1 MPPTSRSG
9 SPRHCERRS
18 TSKDTRCSASSS
30 SIGVVLR
37 KEDHD
42 QPGNLLRDADLAL
55 YQAKGGGRA
64 RYSVFDPS
72 MTSRALRHLAL
83 GNDLRRALEQ
93 DELKVCYQKVHRI
106 TGEIVGVEALLRWEH
121 PQRGLLIPSGFILVA
136 EETGLILP
144 IGQWVLE
151 EACRQARAW
160 REQYPGDPPLTMCVN
175 LSSKQLQHHDLVQ
188 DVTRAL
194 QETGLDSRSLCL
206 EITESAMMEDARSTN
221 TTLRELKSSG
231 VKLAIDDFGIGY
243 SSMNHL
249 KRFPVDY
256 VKIDPSFVAGLGER
270 SEDEVVAWSMI
281 RLAKGLGME
290 AIAEGV
296 ETAEQIARLEEMGC
310 EMAQGY
316 YFSEPLPGEAVS
328 AHLAPAMP

>member
-1 MPPTSRSG
+1 
-9 SPRHCERRS
+9 
-18 TSKDTRCSASSS
+18 
-30 SIGVVLR
+30 
-37 KEDHD
+37 
-42 QPGNLLRDADLAL
+42 
-55 YQAKGGGRA
+55 
-64 RYSVFDPS
+64 
-72 MTSRALRHLAL
+72 
-83 GNDLRRALEQ
+83 
-93 DELKVCYQKVHRI
+93 
-106 TGEIVGVEALLRWEH
+106 LRWEH
-121 PQRGLLIPSGFILVA
+121 PQRGLLLPSEFIPVA

-160 REQYPGDPPLTMCVN
+160 QEQYPGDPPLTMCVN
-175 LSSKQLQHHDLVQ
+175 LSSKQFQHHDLVQ

-194 QETGLDSRSLCL
+194 RETGLNSQSLCL

-221 TTLRELKSSG
+221 TTLRELKSKG

-249 KRFPVDY
+249 KRFSEDY

-316 YFSEPLPGEAVS
+316 YFSEPLPSEAVS
-328 AHLAPAMP
+328 AQLAPDMPQPGVISPSEWDQADTSLTLLLFTMKPPGRSREVSGHAPLRSGRRLSIILVARAVLMGSSPGRPRGWLVGAAGQALWLVRRWCLLYRPRWLSHVYPRPVPLGPGRQTRWCRSN

>member
-1 MPPTSRSG
+1 
-9 SPRHCERRS
+9 
-18 TSKDTRCSASSS
+18 
-30 SIGVVLR
+30 
-37 KEDHD
+37 
-42 QPGNLLRDADLAL
+42 
-55 YQAKGGGRA
+55 
-64 RYSVFDPS
+64 
-72 MTSRALRHLAL
+72 
-83 GNDLRRALEQ
+83 
-93 DELKVCYQKVHRI
+93 
-106 TGEIVGVEALLRWEH
+106 LRWEH
-121 PQRGLLIPSGFILVA
+121 PQRDLLLPSEFIPVA

-160 REQYPGDPPLTMCVN
+160 QEQYPGDPPLTMYVN
-175 LSSKQLQHHDLVQ
+175 LSSKQFRHNDLIQ
-188 DVTRAL
+188 DVSRAL
-194 QETGLDSRSLCL
+194 RETGLDSRSLCL
-206 EITESAMMEDARSTN
+206 EITESAMMEDARYTN

-316 YFSEPLPGEAVS
+316 YVSEPLPSEAVS
-328 AHLAPAMP
+328 AHLAPDMPQPGVISSSE

>member
-1 MPPTSRSG
+1 
-9 SPRHCERRS
+9 
-18 TSKDTRCSASSS
+18 
-30 SIGVVLR
+30 
-37 KEDHD
+37 
-42 QPGNLLRDADLAL
+42 
-55 YQAKGGGRA
+55 
-64 RYSVFDPS
+64 
-72 MTSRALRHLAL
+72 
-83 GNDLRRALEQ
+83 
-93 DELKVCYQKVHRI
+93 
-106 TGEIVGVEALLRWEH
+106 LRWEH
-121 PQRGLLIPSGFILVA
+121 PQRDLLLPSEFIPVA

-160 REQYPGDPPLTMCVN
+160 QEQYPGDLPLTMCVN
-175 LSSKQLQHHDLVQ
+175 LSSKQFQHHDLVQ

-194 QETGLDSRSLCL
+194 QETGLDSQSLCL